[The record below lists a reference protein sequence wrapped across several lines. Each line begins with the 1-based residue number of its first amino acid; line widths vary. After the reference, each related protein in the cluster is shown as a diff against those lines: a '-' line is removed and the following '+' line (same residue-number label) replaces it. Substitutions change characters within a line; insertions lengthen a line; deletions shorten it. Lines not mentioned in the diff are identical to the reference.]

1 MYVVP
6 EAKQKKREAR
16 LNPVNEDIY
25 PVYIRQKVIRK
36 YEKIEYPAPVTEENN
51 TGMWYIR
58 FKRFCK
64 FVEACRIVLIQCR
77 MLRRLE
83 ILKKLTPEKI
93 LELENDE
100 E

>member
-1 MYVVP
+1 M
-6 EAKQKKREAR
+6 
-16 LNPVNEDIY
+16 LLPVIIY
-25 PVYIRQKVIRK
+25 FVIFNWFIIQQ
-36 YEKIEYPAPVTEENN
+36 IEYPAPVTEENN

-83 ILKKLTPEKI
+83 ILKVLLI
-93 LELENDE
+93 FFFRHF
-100 E
+100 